1 MFCSAG
7 VTAGA
12 GVVLFG
18 SVALTVGLSFAESVL
33 IEHEFYYYCTTYCYY
48 YYYVRYYYYYLLLLR
63 YLLLL
68 LVVGSVSLLL
78 VCSSFVLFR
87 SVSMMFAHGDVNI
100 S

>member
-1 MFCSAG
+1 M
-7 VTAGA
+7 
-12 GVVLFG
+12 VLFG

-33 IEHEFYYYCTTYCYY
+33 IEHEFYYYCTTYCY
-48 YYYVRYYYYYLLLLR
+48 YYYYYLLLLR

-87 SVSMMFAHGDVNI
+87 SVSMMFAHSDVNI